1 MASSSLIS
9 LLTSSSFASSST
21 IFYFS
26 FLYLSSSS
34 KVKLLP
40 LLIKPPTLVCMIIK
54 GMSIF
59 LKQSMI
65 VSSDRVSLHK
75 EFISLENKKYIE
87 ACVRARIVWKERK
100 EKKKKGDR
108 EKRRERLVR
117 ASRVSAA

>member
-1 MASSSLIS
+1 
-9 LLTSSSFASSST
+9 
-21 IFYFS
+21 
-26 FLYLSSSS
+26 
-34 KVKLLP
+34 
-40 LLIKPPTLVCMIIK
+40 MIIK

>member
-1 MASSSLIS
+1 
-9 LLTSSSFASSST
+9 
-21 IFYFS
+21 
-26 FLYLSSSS
+26 
-34 KVKLLP
+34 
-40 LLIKPPTLVCMIIK
+40 MIIK

-87 ACVRARIVWKERK
+87 ACVRVRIVWKERK

>member
-100 EKKKKGDR
+100 EKKKGG
-108 EKRRERLVR
+108 
-117 ASRVSAA
+117 

>member
-1 MASSSLIS
+1 LIASSLLIS
-9 LLTSSSFASSST
+9 LLTSSSFSSSST
-21 IFYFS
+21 TFYFS
-26 FLYLSSSS
+26 FLYLSRSS

-40 LLIKPPTLVCMIIK
+40 LLIKPPTLARMIIK

-87 ACVRARIVWKERK
+87 VCVRVRIVWKERK
-100 EKKKKGDR
+100 EK
-108 EKRRERLVR
+108 RERG
-117 ASRVSAA
+117 